1 MATRFRKSKKI
12 GATRFTLGKK
22 SFGTSVGGKWAGI
35 SMNSKSGLR
44 VRTSIPGTGIS
55 HSYKIGG
62 KKRKTSSRK
71 AGRAATQRSGSVR
84 AANAV
89 PVIQQPVPR
98 RTWFIIVAICLLIG
112 GLGNIGKSWGGAL
125 IGLIGGGVMLFFTF
139 KTPGLP
145 KIDYEQFSRQ
155 LQIFDESVKLFMS
168 TESSETYF
176 GRYSD
181 AERAAAAMAEM
192 TDAPLVHDETPQDAV
207 EMLVRQ
213 KTEATNAFLD
223 RYAKATRMK
232 AYELTRG
239 RKQKLES
246 FKLITTEYESQM
258 TQESIEYRDQL
269 YADMISSI
277 EE

>member
-1 MATRFRKSKKI
+1 MATRFRKSKKV

-35 SMNSKSGLR
+35 SMNSKSGLH

-55 HSYKIGG
+55 HTYKIGG
-62 KKRKTSSRK
+62 KKRKSPSRSGGSSRQS
-71 AGRAATQRSGSVR
+71 RNTQNASVS
-84 AANAV
+84 

-98 RTWFIIVAICLLIG
+98 RTWFIIVAICLLVG

-125 IGLIGGGVMLFFTF
+125 IGLIGGGIMLYLTF

-168 TESSETYF
+168 TESPETYF

-181 AERAAAAMAEM
+181 AERSAAAMAEM

-207 EMLVRQ
+207 EMLVQQ

-258 TQESIEYRDQL
+258 TQESIKYRDQL
-269 YADMISSI
+269 YTDMISSI